1 MQDKNYEWIF
11 VQESSLF
18 LGVYEG
24 KVDRT
29 CGGILVKSASLRLS
43 KG

>member
-1 MQDKNYEWIF
+1 MQVETSEWIF

-29 CGGILVKSASLRLS
+29 CGGILIRECLFAFI
-43 KG
+43 